1 MRYINVAIWCA
12 LFGEVLGYLV
22 GQMTGVTFNPG
33 VTALVTIIVGEAAFI
48 LIPAVSGSSA
58 DEKEEANS

>member
-1 MRYINVAIWCA
+1 MRYITAAFWCA

-33 VTALVTIIVGEAAFI
+33 VTALVTIIVGEAALI
-48 LIPAVSGSSA
+48 LVPALSDSA
-58 DEKEEANS
+58 EAKKADNQA